1 MCETQLVDKRGRVHI
16 LALWLTLDVPIQSTW
31 FAFFGE
37 SSPFSPTIPF
47 AIILRTSVITCLGPS
62 AFENSSLREASKVRE
77 MMNLKK
83 TPVKEMYPVTPV
95 MSSSDV
101 VTCEMGEWER

>member
-16 LALWLTLDVPIQSTW
+16 LALWLTLDAPIKSTW

-83 TPVKEMYPVTPV
+83 APVKEMYPVTPV